1 VALSIGLQREIKT
14 KRKMTE
20 GLCVVVLIRD
30 YSRLL
35 LLPVPQEMHGITGDN
50 DDWSIF
56 ASESLKSDRHEVA
69 IGAVKAP
76 VCLRQRTRGR
86 QIVSVVVGRSLS
98 FCAHGSSVD
107 ALGGV
112 CEEPKPEG

>member
-1 VALSIGLQREIKT
+1 MT
-14 KRKMTE
+14 K

-35 LLPVPQEMHGITGDN
+35 FLPVPQEMNGITGDN

-56 ASESLKSDRHEVA
+56 ASESLESSRHQAA
-69 IGAVKAP
+69 ICAMKVP

-86 QIVSVVVGRSLS
+86 QIVIVVVSWSLS
-98 FCAHGSSVD
+98 FCIHGSSR
-107 ALGGV
+107 
-112 CEEPKPEG
+112 